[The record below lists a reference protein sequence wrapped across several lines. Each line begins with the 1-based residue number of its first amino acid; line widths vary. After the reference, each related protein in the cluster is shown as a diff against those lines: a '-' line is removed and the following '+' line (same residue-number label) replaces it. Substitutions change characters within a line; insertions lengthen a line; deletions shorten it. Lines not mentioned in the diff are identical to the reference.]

1 MHQLPRQRHWSHLH
15 QDRPAC
21 LAITSASWRCPNS
34 GGAGARTP
42 RSSGGFRVRS
52 PGHSHHKS
60 CVHMRG
66 GTCAAAS
73 SANTDPGVIL
83 VCTILP
89 MPLVSGATA
98 ADFHV
103 VRLLGCGQI
112 GELYLVEHPRLPRQ
126 YALKILSADVSTDP
140 EYRFRFSQE
149 SARAAA
155 LWHPNL
161 VSLYDRGEF
170 EDRLWLSM
178 DYVDGTDAAQ
188 LLTDTYPD
196 GMPADMV
203 IEIVSA
209 IADALDYAH
218 EQGLVHGYVNPSN
231 ILLTNSE
238 SARRRILLT
247 GFGISRRADEINS
260 LTRANLGIGTV
271 SYAAPEQLI
280 DDSIDGRAD
289 QYALAGTAFHLLTG
303 SPPFQHMNPT
313 VVISKSLNEPPP
325 RPSDVKPELIH
336 FEAPFA
342 RALMKA
348 PNERFEQCRDFAKAL
363 EARCSLKLST
373 RNGGAAALVTV
384 PKTDNGAPTEPPL
397 SPLPAGAAA
406 VPAPPAAT
414 VAPPPA
420 AAVAPRP
427 AATAPAPRLP
437 KSARPS
443 PHQMSYLRLM
453 STMPPRS
460 RKMTRGALRPTTVR
474 RRRAIAG
481 DCSSAG
487 LVVTIMAV
495 AVGGLLGV
503 MALLSASE
511 PDDTSPNVETS
522 SSVTKVPPPRT
533 APATAIPPPM
543 VTAPAP
549 AITTPPK
556 PTPPLAATTAPPPST
571 SSAPPST
578 TLATT
583 APPTTWS
590 TPPSRT
596 VATTSKPHSPSP
608 TTSTSPAGLDTRPAV
623 GMPCGPEGT
632 TATSNSGAPVVCL
645 NTPADPPG
653 NHPEGDPNAS
663 GHFSTLI
670 TSSTERRRSH
680 YTPVGARSLQVGAL

>member
-1 MHQLPRQRHWSHLH
+1 
-15 QDRPAC
+15 
-21 LAITSASWRCPNS
+21 
-34 GGAGARTP
+34 
-42 RSSGGFRVRS
+42 
-52 PGHSHHKS
+52 
-60 CVHMRG
+60 
-66 GTCAAAS
+66 
-73 SANTDPGVIL
+73 
-83 VCTILP
+83 

-103 VRLLGCGQI
+103 VRLLGRGLI

-155 LWHPNL
+155 LWHPHL

-325 RPSDVKPELIH
+325 RPSDVKPELIY
-336 FEAPFA
+336 FDAPFA

-373 RNGGAAALVTV
+373 RNAGAAALVTV

-397 SPLPAGAAA
+397 PPLPARAAP
-406 VPAPPAAT
+406 VPAPPAGT
-414 VAPPPA
+414 VVPPPA
-420 AAVAPRP
+420 AAVAPPP
-427 AATAPAPRLP
+427 AATAPAPAAAEVGEAVAPPDVLP
-437 KSARPS
+437 ETDVDDA
-443 PHQMSYLRLM
+443 
-453 STMPPRS
+453 
-460 RKMTRGALRPTTVR
+460 TTFAENDAWTAATYDSSIASR
-474 RRRAIAG
+474 RRRRLHM
-481 DCSSAG
+481 AG

-503 MALLSASE
+503 KALRSASE
-511 PDDTSPNVETS
+511 SDHTSPNVETS

-549 AITTPPK
+549 VITTPPK
-556 PTPPLAATTAPPPST
+556 PTPSLAATTAPPTT
-571 SSAPPST
+571 SFAPR
-578 TLATT
+578 
-583 APPTTWS
+583 
-590 TPPSRT
+590 SRT
-596 VATTSKPHSPSP
+596 VATTTKPHSPSP
-608 TTSTSPAGLDTRPAV
+608 TTSTTPAGLDTRPAV

-632 TATSNSGAPVVCL
+632 TATSNSGGPVVCL
-645 NTPADPPG
+645 NTPGGSAWEPPG
-653 NHPEGDPNAS
+653 G
-663 GHFSTLI
+663 
-670 TSSTERRRSH
+670 
-680 YTPVGARSLQVGAL
+680 

>member
-1 MHQLPRQRHWSHLH
+1 
-15 QDRPAC
+15 
-21 LAITSASWRCPNS
+21 
-34 GGAGARTP
+34 
-42 RSSGGFRVRS
+42 
-52 PGHSHHKS
+52 
-60 CVHMRG
+60 
-66 GTCAAAS
+66 
-73 SANTDPGVIL
+73 
-83 VCTILP
+83 

-103 VRLLGCGQI
+103 VRLLGRGQI

-325 RPSDVKPELIH
+325 RPSDVKPELIY
-336 FEAPFA
+336 FDAPFA

-373 RNGGAAALVTV
+373 RNAGAAALVTV

-397 SPLPAGAAA
+397 SPLPARAPP

-420 AAVAPRP
+420 A
-427 AATAPAPRLP
+427 TAPAPAAAEVGEAVAPPDVLP
-437 KSARPS
+437 KTDVDDATTFAENDAWSAATDDS
-443 PHQMSYLRLM
+443 SMA
-453 STMPPRS
+453 S
-460 RKMTRGALRPTTVR
+460 RHR
-474 RRRAIAG
+474 RRLHM
-481 DCSSAG
+481 AG

-503 MALLSASE
+503 MALRSASE
-511 PDDTSPNVETS
+511 SDHTSPNVETS

-549 AITTPPK
+549 VITTPPK
-556 PTPPLAATTAPPPST
+556 PTQSLAATTV
-571 SSAPPST
+571 
-578 TLATT
+578 ATT
-583 APPTTWS
+583 TKPYSPPAT
-590 TPPSRT
+590 T
-596 VATTSKPHSPSP
+596 VATTTKPHSPPP
-608 TTSTSPAGLDTRPAV
+608 TTSTTPADLDTRPAV

-632 TATSNSGAPVVCL
+632 TATSNSGGPVVCL
-645 NTPADPPG
+645 NTPGGSAWEPPG
-653 NHPEGDPNAS
+653 G
-663 GHFSTLI
+663 
-670 TSSTERRRSH
+670 
-680 YTPVGARSLQVGAL
+680 

>member
-1 MHQLPRQRHWSHLH
+1 
-15 QDRPAC
+15 
-21 LAITSASWRCPNS
+21 
-34 GGAGARTP
+34 
-42 RSSGGFRVRS
+42 
-52 PGHSHHKS
+52 
-60 CVHMRG
+60 
-66 GTCAAAS
+66 
-73 SANTDPGVIL
+73 
-83 VCTILP
+83 

-103 VRLLGCGQI
+103 VRLLGRGQI

-325 RPSDVKPELIH
+325 RPSDVKPELIY
-336 FEAPFA
+336 FDAPFA

-373 RNGGAAALVTV
+373 RNAGAAALVTV

-397 SPLPAGAAA
+397 SPLPARAPP

-420 AAVAPRP
+420 A
-427 AATAPAPRLP
+427 TAPAPAAAEVGEAVAPPDVLP
-437 KSARPS
+437 ETDVDDATTFAENDAWSAATDDS
-443 PHQMSYLRLM
+443 SMA
-453 STMPPRS
+453 S
-460 RKMTRGALRPTTVR
+460 RHR
-474 RRRAIAG
+474 RRLHM
-481 DCSSAG
+481 AG

-503 MALLSASE
+503 MALRSASE
-511 PDDTSPNVETS
+511 SDHTSPNVETS

-549 AITTPPK
+549 VITTPPK
-556 PTPPLAATTAPPPST
+556 PTQSLAATTV
-571 SSAPPST
+571 
-578 TLATT
+578 ATT
-583 APPTTWS
+583 TKPYSPPAT
-590 TPPSRT
+590 T
-596 VATTSKPHSPSP
+596 VATTTKPHSPPP
-608 TTSTSPAGLDTRPAV
+608 TTSTTPADLDTRPAV

-632 TATSNSGAPVVCL
+632 TATSNSGGPVVCL
-645 NTPADPPG
+645 NTPGGSAWEPPG
-653 NHPEGDPNAS
+653 G
-663 GHFSTLI
+663 
-670 TSSTERRRSH
+670 
-680 YTPVGARSLQVGAL
+680 